1 MKTTSLLALAL
12 ALVVLAG
19 CGGGDA
25 SGGGAAVK
33 NASQDTTTETAQRGG
48 VLRFGDNV
56 VDCADPHQR
65 GNNPSSYQ
73 LKPVTDSLLAQD
85 PKTGEFLPWLATE
98 YAVDGDATT
107 FTFTLREG
115 VTFSDGTPLTG
126 QAVADSINAI
136 VDTLGAAA
144 PLPTGYLNDY
154 DGAKALSTSK
164 VEVRFSKPNIGFLQ
178 GAATTN
184 LGIVSEATSKLSAE
198 ERCAKGVIGTGPF
211 VITEYTPAQS
221 LVYERRAGY
230 RWPNPLAKNQGEA
243 YLDGLEIVRIKDT
256 SVLAGSLL
264 SNQLDAY
271 SVVLPQD
278 AARIKAAGGQVF
290 STTNAGYPVSILP
303 NVKDTIFS
311 DAAVRQALQIG
322 FDRKQAIQG
331 VIGEWFQPSTS
342 ALSSSTV
349 GYADQSALL
358 AYDPEKAKQLLEDAG
373 WKAGADGIRAKGGKK
388 LEFDV
393 TWETDWNATSSV
405 LAAVKEQLKQ
415 VGFDLEINL
424 VPAGQSAALYAK
436 GDYTARWVN
445 GYTPEPDT
453 LRAVLSVDAGN
464 WLRRDKA
471 EPIDDL
477 LDQQVRQGTPAE
489 RNATLAQIQQEL
501 IEQGYL
507 IPIYDWAQSFAVS
520 SKVHGAQ
527 LLYLSGPG
535 PLYSDIWLSR

>member
-1 MKTTSLLALAL
+1 
-12 ALVVLAG
+12 VVGAG
-19 CGGGDA
+19 CGGG
-25 SGGGAAVK
+25 SSSGGAAVQ
-33 NASQDTTTETAQRGG
+33 NASQDTTTEKAQRGG
-48 VLRFGDNV
+48 VLRFGDTV

-98 YAVDGDATT
+98 HTDNEDATK

-115 VTFSDGTPLTG
+115 VTYSDATPLTG
-126 QAVADSINAI
+126 QAVADSLDAI

-154 DGAKALSTSK
+154 DGAKALGPNQ
-164 VEVRFSKPNIGFLQ
+164 VEVSFSKPNIAFLQ

-198 ERCAKGVIGTGPF
+198 ERCEKGVVGTGPF
-211 VITEYTPAQS
+211 VITKYTPAQS

-230 RWPNPLAKNQGEA
+230 KWANPLAKNQGEA

-303 NVKDTIFS
+303 NLKDTIFS
-311 DAAVRQALQIG
+311 DTAVRQALQVG
-322 FDRKQAIQG
+322 FDRQQVIQG
-331 VIGEWFQPSTS
+331 VIGEWFHPSTS
-342 ALSSSTV
+342 ALSSATV
-349 GYADQSALL
+349 GYADQGAAL
-358 AYDPEKAKQLLEDAG
+358 AYDPEKAKSLLEAAG
-373 WKAGADGIRAKGGKK
+373 WKAGPDGIRVKDGKK
-388 LEFDV
+388 LKFDV
-393 TWETDWNATSSV
+393 TWEGDWNATSSV
-405 LAAVKEQLKQ
+405 LAAVKEQLKE

-424 VPAGQSAALYAK
+424 VPAGQSASIFAK
-436 GDYTARWVN
+436 GGHDARWVN

-453 LRAVLSVDAGN
+453 LRAVLSADAGN
-464 WLRRDKA
+464 WQLREDH

-477 LDQQVRQGTPAE
+477 LDKQVQQSNPTE
-489 RNATLAQIQQEL
+489 RNATLAEIQKTL
-501 IEQGYL
+501 IEDGYL

-535 PLYSDIWLSR
+535 PLYSDIWLSQS